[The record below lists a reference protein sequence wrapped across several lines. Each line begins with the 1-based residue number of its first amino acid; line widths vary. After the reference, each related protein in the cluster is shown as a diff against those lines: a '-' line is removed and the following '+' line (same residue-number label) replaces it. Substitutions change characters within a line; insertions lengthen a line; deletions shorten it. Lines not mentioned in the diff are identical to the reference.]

1 MVEFGPPPAARASAS
16 YSEFLKFIHD
26 EVDDSSLP
34 DKKKDAK
41 NDQKNSFW
49 MRLIS
54 ISQLIVLVS
63 VSMN

>member
-34 DKKKDAK
+34 YKKKDAK
-41 NDQKNSFW
+41 NDQKIRFGW
-49 MRLIS
+49 DL
-54 ISQLIVLVS
+54 LVLV
-63 VSMN
+63 NW